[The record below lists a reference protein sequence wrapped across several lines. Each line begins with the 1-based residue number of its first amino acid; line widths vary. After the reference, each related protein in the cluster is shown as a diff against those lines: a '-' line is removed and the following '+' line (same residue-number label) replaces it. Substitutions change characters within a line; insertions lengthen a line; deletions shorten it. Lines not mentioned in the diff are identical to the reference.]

1 MSRLL
6 VVIVAV
12 LVGLVSTAGCTVT
25 QNVRTAANDI
35 QVGSIICVENNPK
48 VIEADI
54 LDVIEQ
60 SILDNGF
67 VAEVYDST
75 PETCELK
82 LTYVA
87 YQKWDAAKFLSQ
99 AKIRL
104 YKHNRL
110 IGSVEYKT
118 PQGIFGGGGI
128 NPAKWDST
136 EEKISPLMNV
146 LLMGEQ

>member
-6 VVIVAV
+6 VVIGAV
-12 LVGLVSTAGCTVT
+12 LVSTAGCTVT

-60 SILDNGF
+60 SIFDNGF
-67 VAEVYDST
+67 VAEIYDSA
-75 PETCELK
+75 PEKCELK
-82 LTYVA
+82 LKYVA
-87 YQKWDAAKFLSQ
+87 YQKWDFSKFLSQ

-104 YKHNRL
+104 YKDKRL

-118 PQGIFGGGGI
+118 PQGIFGAGGI

-136 EEKISPLMNV
+136 EEKISPLMNE